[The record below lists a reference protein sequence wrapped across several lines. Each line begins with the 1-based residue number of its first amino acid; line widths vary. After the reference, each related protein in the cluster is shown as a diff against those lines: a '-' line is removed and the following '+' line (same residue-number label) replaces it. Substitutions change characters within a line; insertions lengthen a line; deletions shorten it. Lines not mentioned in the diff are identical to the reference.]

1 MKSLGVLQITGQR
14 ACSKGKPVFRRVRT
28 PVLVTSWSRKAPPS
42 KGFYL
47 PPCLVEIW
55 PSKVAFIKRQ
65 DHRRSLIL
73 SSFSEVSQGLLVQ
86 HSEVEKAQGNFVTP
100 SALLNHWQQSCC
112 CCCYLS
118 CWFYQGWPALRASLG
133 PSAAQWPPWH
143 PLAAPGHPRPR
154 P

>member
-1 MKSLGVLQITGQR
+1 MKFLGMLQITTQG
-14 ACSKGKPVFRRVRT
+14 ACSQGKPVFRRVRT
-28 PVLVTSWSRKAPPS
+28 PVLVRSWSHKAPPS

-55 PSKVAFIKRQ
+55 PSKVACIKSQ

-73 SSFSEVSQGLLVQ
+73 SSFSEVCQGLLVQ

-100 SALLNHWQQSCC
+100 SARLGHLQQSCC
-112 CCCYLS
+112 CCCCS
-118 CWFYQGWPALRASLG
+118 SFWSYQGWPAQQALPGLF
-133 PSAAQWPPWH
+133 AAQWPPGY
-143 PLAAPGHPRPR
+143 PLAARGHPP